1 MADLNALYS
10 YQGQEP
16 RPLPHEISYT
26 ESWGGTN
33 FRQGVESFTEEEIQR
48 AGYTGP
54 YTRPEYNQEYQR
66 RHWNSET
73 LSYVIEDKTDEEI
86 WEPIRRERNRLLAES
101 DWTMTADAPENTN
114 FREWEMHRQR
124 LRDLPSFYE
133 DPKDVMFP
141 RSPEGRADDDF
152 DQPRIHEDRLLW
164 RIRDLEGIVKDLQ
177 NMVKTL
183 NYRVFKPFP
192 SWNWNEVAEK
202 WEAPIARPVDY
213 DEEKY
218 YYRWDED
225 NKKWELITRDE
236 INLPKNILSGS

>member
-16 RPLPHEISYT
+16 RPLPHEIFYT
-26 ESWGGTN
+26 ESWGATN

-48 AGYTGP
+48 AGYIGP
-54 YTRPEYNQEYQR
+54 YIRPEYNQEYQR

-73 LSYVIEDKTDEEI
+73 LSYVVEDKTDEEI

-133 DPKDVMFP
+133 DPRDVVFP

-152 DQPRIHEDRLLW
+152 DQPRLHEDRLLW
-164 RIRDLEGIVKDLQ
+164 RIRDLEGIVRNLS
-177 NMVKTL
+177 
-183 NYRVFKPFP
+183 YRVIKPFP
-192 SWNWNEVAEK
+192 SWTWSDTELKWSAPVA
-202 WEAPIARPVDY
+202 PPVDFDGSNY
-213 DEEKY
+213 LWIEEDQE
-218 YYRWDED
+218 W
-225 NKKWELITRDE
+225 ITRPTE
-236 INLPKNILSGS
+236 EV

>member
-16 RPLPHEISYT
+16 QRLPERISLSDGRSRT
-26 ESWGGTN
+26 DPS
-33 FRQGVESFTEEEIQR
+33 SFTEEELNDAR
-48 AGYTGP
+48 FTGP

-114 FREWEMHRQR
+114 FREWEMYRQR
-124 LRDLPSFYE
+124 LRDLPSLYE

-141 RSPEGRADDDF
+141 RSPEGRADEDF
-152 DQPRIHEDRLLW
+152 DQPRLHEDRLLW
-164 RIRDLEGIVKDLQ
+164 RIRDLEGIVRNLSF
-177 NMVKTL
+177 
-183 NYRVFKPFP
+183 RVIKPFP
-192 SWNWNEVAEK
+192 SWTWSDTELKWSAPVAPPIDFDGSNYRWNEGNQK
-202 WEAPIARPVDY
+202 WVVPVST
-213 DEEKY
+213 EEV
-218 YYRWDED
+218 
-225 NKKWELITRDE
+225 
-236 INLPKNILSGS
+236 

>member
-26 ESWGGTN
+26 ESWGATN

-73 LSYVIEDKTDEEI
+73 LSYVVEDKTDEEI

-133 DPKDVMFP
+133 DPRDVVFP

-152 DQPRIHEDRLLW
+152 DQPRLHEDRLLW
-164 RIRDLEGIVKDLQ
+164 RIRDLEEIVRNLR
-177 NMVKTL
+177 
-183 NYRVFKPFP
+183 YRVIKPFP
-192 SWNWNEVAEK
+192 SWTWSEVAEK
-202 WEAPIARPVDY
+202 WEAPVAPPVNFDGSN
-213 DEEKY
+213 
-218 YYRWDED
+218 YRWNEIDQ
-225 NKKWELITRDE
+225 KWITRPTE
-236 INLPKNILSGS
+236 EV

>member
-16 RPLPHEISYT
+16 RPLPHEIFYT
-26 ESWGGTN
+26 ESWGATN
-33 FRQGVESFTEEEIQR
+33 FRQGVESFTDEEIQR

-133 DPKDVMFP
+133 DPKDVVFP

-152 DQPRIHEDRLLW
+152 DQPRLHEDRLLW
-164 RIRDLEGIVKDLQ
+164 RIRDLEGIVRNLS
-177 NMVKTL
+177 
-183 NYRVFKPFP
+183 YRVIKPFP
-192 SWNWNEVAEK
+192 SWTWSDTELKWSAPVAPPIDFDGSNYRWNEIDQE
-202 WEAPIARPVDY
+202 W
-213 DEEKY
+213 
-218 YYRWDED
+218 
-225 NKKWELITRDE
+225 ITRPTE
-236 INLPKNILSGS
+236 EV

>member
-16 RPLPHEISYT
+16 QRLPERISLSDGRSRT
-26 ESWGGTN
+26 DPS
-33 FRQGVESFTEEEIQR
+33 SFTEEELDDVGI
-48 AGYTGP
+48 TGP
-54 YTRPEYNQEYQR
+54 YEIPEYNQEYQR

-73 LSYVIEDKTDEEI
+73 LSYVVEDKTDEEI

-133 DPKDVMFP
+133 DPRDVVFP

-152 DQPRIHEDRLLW
+152 DQPRLHENRLLW
-164 RIRDLEGIVKDLQ
+164 RIRDLEEIVRNLR
-177 NMVKTL
+177 
-183 NYRVFKPFP
+183 YRVIKPFP
-192 SWNWNEVAEK
+192 SWTWSDTELKWSAPVAPPIDFDGSNYRWNEIDQE
-202 WEAPIARPVDY
+202 W
-213 DEEKY
+213 
-218 YYRWDED
+218 
-225 NKKWELITRDE
+225 ITRPTE
-236 INLPKNILSGS
+236 EV

>member
-26 ESWGGTN
+26 ESWGATN

-73 LSYVIEDKTDEEI
+73 LSYVVEDKTDEEI

-124 LRDLPSFYE
+124 LRDLPSLYE
-133 DPKDVMFP
+133 DPRDVVFP

-152 DQPRIHEDRLLW
+152 DQPRLHEDRLLW
-164 RIRDLEGIVKDLQ
+164 RIRDLEGIVRNLS
-177 NMVKTL
+177 
-183 NYRVFKPFP
+183 YRVIKPFP
-192 SWNWNEVAEK
+192 SWTWSDTELKWSAPVAPPIDFDGSNYRWNEIDQE
-202 WEAPIARPVDY
+202 W
-213 DEEKY
+213 
-218 YYRWDED
+218 
-225 NKKWELITRDE
+225 ITRPTE
-236 INLPKNILSGS
+236 EV

>member
-10 YQGQEP
+10 YHGQDP

-33 FRQGVESFTEEEIQR
+33 FRQGVESFTDEEIQR

-73 LSYVIEDKTDEEI
+73 LSYVVEDKTDEEI
-86 WEPIRRERNRLLAES
+86 WEPIRRERNRLLTES

-114 FREWEMHRQR
+114 FHEWEMHRQR
-124 LRDLPSFYE
+124 LRDIPSLYE

-152 DQPRIHEDRLLW
+152 DQPRLHENRLLW
-164 RIRDLEGIVKDLQ
+164 RIRDLEGIVRNLSYRVIKPVPSWTWSDTELKWSAP
-177 NMVKTL
+177 VAHPVDFDGS
-183 NYRVFKPFP
+183 NYR
-192 SWNWNEVAEK
+192 WNEIDQVWITK
-202 WEAPIARPVDY
+202 PT
-213 DEEKY
+213 EEV
-218 YYRWDED
+218 
-225 NKKWELITRDE
+225 
-236 INLPKNILSGS
+236 